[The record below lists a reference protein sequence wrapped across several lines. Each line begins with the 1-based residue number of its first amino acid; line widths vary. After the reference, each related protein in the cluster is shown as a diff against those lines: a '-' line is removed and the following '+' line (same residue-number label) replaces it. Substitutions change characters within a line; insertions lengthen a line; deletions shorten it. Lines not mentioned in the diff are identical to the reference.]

1 MRLRIERRGG
11 LAGLP
16 AVCEADAGTLTPDQ
30 RRALAALLAAPPAT
44 RPAPGAD
51 RFHYMVWVED
61 ATGTRVF
68 SVAEDAMPEA
78 LAAMARLVL

>member
-1 MRLRIERRGG
+1 MRIRIERRGG

-16 AVCEADAGTLTPDQ
+16 AVCEADAGALTPDQ
-30 RRALAALLAAPPAT
+30 RRALDALLAAPPAT

-51 RFHYMVWVED
+51 RFHYTVRVEA
-61 ATGTRVF
+61 ATGIREL
-68 SVAEDAMPEA
+68 SVPEDAMPEA